1 MMTFVGLGTTLIVP
15 VVFGRLSDSA
25 VGICRNMVI
34 LLAFFMPAWVLMNA
48 QQAIASAGG
57 DTVMGMYTDAFIT
70 ILVMLPML
78 FIFARYTNVGPV
90 TMYFGVK
97 VLDLVKVVIFH
108 FWLRKER
115 WLKNLTVPQAA

>member
-1 MMTFVGLGTTLIVP
+1 
-15 VVFGRLSDSA
+15 
-25 VGICRNMVI
+25 
-34 LLAFFMPAWVLMNA
+34 MPAWVIMNA
-48 QQAIASAGG
+48 QQAIARAGG
-57 DTVMGMYTDAFIT
+57 DTAMGMYTDSFIT

-78 FIFARYTNVGPV
+78 FILARYTDVGPV

-97 VLDLVKVVIFH
+97 LLDLVKVFVFH